1 MPRRGIETDGMI
13 EVVTIMEEIGEMI
26 TVGMITV
33 GMTTVGM
40 ITAEMITV
48 TGEDTEMITGAVEAE
63 AEVLLGAIVE
73 LC

>member
-1 MPRRGIETDGMI
+1 MPRRGIETDGII

-26 TVGMITV
+26 TVGMI
-33 GMTTVGM
+33 TVGM